1 MNTTTSRG
9 FIAVVA
15 APFAAAGIVAA
26 GLGIAAVAHAST
38 APVVSAKSGM
48 VLSKEFA
55 AEQQEEQGGAADPID
70 LQRQQEAKQAAS
82 PNKQQHS
89 QIMGNLKAEQ
99 QEQGALNKVES
110 LENDQPAEPKAHVY
124 AVKAPV
130 HKKLGLM
137 HAGYSQM
144 GG

>member
-1 MNTTTSRG
+1 MHTTTSRG
-9 FIAVVA
+9 FMAFVA
-15 APFAAAGIVAA
+15 APLAAAGIVAA
-26 GLGIAAVAHAST
+26 GFGMAAVAHANT

-48 VLSKEFA
+48 VLSKEFDA
-55 AEQQEEQGGAADPID
+55 QQQEVQGGATQAID
-70 LQRQQEAKQAAS
+70 LQMQQEAKQADS
-82 PNKQQHS
+82 PNKQQHW

-124 AVKAPV
+124 AVTAPV
-130 HKKLGLM
+130 HEKKGLM